1 MDRVRLDLRA
11 RTVVGKIHG
20 AGDQTGMKRERC
32 VEDWL
37 DFVVD
42 TLKQLDESVQGAF
55 LKVFLMRLVS
65 LEVSEKESIG
75 HWEEVLARQSELTEK
90 LGRPVTLRTAAVDYF
105 EEQRI
110 LHSPILME
118 YGELRKLR
126 YNAGTD
132 SLTGL
137 NNRRIF
143 EEQLNREINRGSR
156 HGSVFSLLSL
166 DLRKFK
172 SVNDTYG
179 HATGDEILRS
189 VARSC
194 AEVLRASDT
203 TSRTGGDEFAILLP
217 EAERPSAQVLAERI
231 AKKFREHA
239 KVIAPDTAVAM
250 DYGIAIFPEDGHD
263 AATLFASADKDLYK
277 NKHMAHRRAAAE
289 LPATV
294 ETTADPRDA
303 APQATASVETQ
314 VQPPAPAPAAAPLEM
329 PAPPPPA
336 TGVLYAR
343 KDERVSLE
351 GTPALGVVRVG
362 GKSTTVRVMNISNGG
377 VCLMVDQLELPDVFS
392 ARLQVPMA
400 PRGDLTL
407 HRVYSLPISE
417 GKRRVG
423 CSFGP
428 LSDPL
433 LV

>member
-1 MDRVRLDLRA
+1 MR
-11 RTVVGKIHG
+11 K
-20 AGDQTGMKRERC
+20 ERC

-37 DFVVD
+37 DFIVD

-75 HWEEVLARQSELTEK
+75 HWEEVLARQTQLTEK

-156 HGSVFSLLSL
+156 HGSIFSLLSL

-179 HATGDEILRS
+179 HAMGDEVLRG
-189 VARSC
+189 VARAC

-217 EAERPSAQVLAERI
+217 EAERASAQALAERI
-231 AKKFREHA
+231 ARKFQAYARD
-239 KVIAPDTAVAM
+239 IAPDTSVAI

-263 AATLFASADKDLYK
+263 AATLFASADKALYA
-277 NKHMAHRRAAAE
+277 NKQRAHRRAAV
-289 LPATV
+289 PKQV
-294 ETTADPRDA
+294 SDPDPREAAIEA
-303 APQATASVETQ
+303 APSVESAHPI
-314 VQPPAPAPAAAPLEM
+314 PPPTPTPTPAPLEI
-329 PAPPPPA
+329 PAPPPSA
-336 TGVLYAR
+336 DRANYGR

-362 GKSTTVRVMNISNGG
+362 GKSSTVRVMNISNGG
-377 VCLMVDQLELPDVFS
+377 VCLMVDQLELPEIFS

-400 PRGDLTL
+400 PRGELTL
-407 HRVYSLPISE
+407 HRVYTLPLSE

-423 CSFGP
+423 CSFTP
-428 LSDPL
+428 LSDPF